1 MVVDA
6 IAALKLGFQV
16 VGGASNVA
24 RITKSEYDKLIV
36 QDDASLGNVY
46 KKVKEL
52 LDQRAILCDFD
63 AFEMNLAT
71 VASEQPDPP

>member
-1 MVVDA
+1 MVVVDA
-6 IAALKLGFQV
+6 LAALKLGFQV

-24 RITKSEYDKLIV
+24 RITKSEYNKLIV
-36 QDDASLGNVY
+36 QDASLGNVY

-63 AFEMNLAT
+63 AFEMNLA
-71 VASEQPDPP
+71 VASE

>member
-6 IAALKLGFQV
+6 LAALKLGFQV

-24 RITKSEYDKLIV
+24 RITKSEYDMLIV
-36 QDDASLGNVY
+36 EDASLGNVY

-63 AFEMNLAT
+63 AFEMTLD
-71 VASEQPDPP
+71 VA